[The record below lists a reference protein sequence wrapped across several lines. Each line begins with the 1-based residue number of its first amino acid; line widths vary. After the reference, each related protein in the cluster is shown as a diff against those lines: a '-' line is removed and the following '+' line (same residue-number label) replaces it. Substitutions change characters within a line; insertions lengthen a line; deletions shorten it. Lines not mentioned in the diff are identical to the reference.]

1 VALGVRAR
9 AASERDQKN
18 VAPRNT
24 PLQHLQ
30 RDVIVVVVGV
40 VVDVAI
46 VQVDVGVPRSR
57 RRGRPVIVG
66 LPPRGRIASSL
77 CVVLRCRGR
86 PLPCRTNIV
95 ARSHRA
101 ASFIRHLASHLLNA
115 PWKTPATFP
124 CQISTWPLL
133 ATAVAHRPHE
143 APTEA
148 GGMLPRSLATLPA
161 LMHLLHAL
169 KKNSTAARCR
179 GKTTLTPTARPAHA
193 GPHCKCQSSKVKAQK
208 SCSAEHPTTKPAT
221 RRKRSRGR

>member
-1 VALGVRAR
+1 M
-9 AASERDQKN
+9 
-18 VAPRNT
+18 
-24 PLQHLQ
+24 Q
-30 RDVIVVVVGV
+30 R
-40 VVDVAI
+40 
-46 VQVDVGVPRSR
+46 S
-57 RRGRPVIVG
+57 
-66 LPPRGRIASSL
+66 
-77 CVVLRCRGR
+77 GR

-124 CQISTWPLL
+124 CQIATWPLL

-179 GKTTLTPTARPAHA
+179 GKKTLTPTARPAHA
-193 GPHCKCQSSKVKAQK
+193 GPHCKGQSSKVKGQK
-208 SCSAEHPTTKPAT
+208 IVLRGKHRYNTCRLIGLKRKSSACRLPTNVL
-221 RRKRSRGR
+221 

>member
-1 VALGVRAR
+1 MALGVRAR

-77 CVVLRCRGR
+77 CVVLQRSGR

-124 CQISTWPLL
+124 CQIATWPLL

-148 GGMLPRSLATLPA
+148 GGMLPRSLAALPA
-161 LMHLLHAL
+161 LIHLLHAL
-169 KKNSTAARCR
+169 KKSTAARR
-179 GKTTLTPTARPAHA
+179 PGKTTSTTTARPAHA
-193 GPHCKCQSSKVKAQK
+193 GPHCKCQSSKVKAQRSKLKK
-208 SCSAEHPTTKPAT
+208 SCSAEHPSTTPAT
-221 RRKRSRGR
+221 RRKR